1 MTMPTNTTG
10 HMRRLPVYL
19 LLDCSGSMSGAPI
32 VAVNEGMELLAREL
46 NADPMTRKTA
56 CISLI
61 RFATTA
67 AQDQLVPVDQFVA
80 PTLSAGGSTAMGA
93 AFQLLAT
100 SIQSDLIATTTTQRG
115 DYRPLVFLLTDG
127 EPTDTWR
134 NAVSALKALRG
145 SQKPTIVALG
155 CGSGVNGA
163 MLAEVTEEVY
173 LMANVT
179 PDGLRKFF
187 QLITGSIVSA
197 SQAAG
202 GAAGGAVDMPSPANI
217 PGVIKYTI

>member
-1 MTMPTNTTG
+1 MSMSPNNAG
-10 HMRRLPVYL
+10 HPRRLPVYL